1 MKDRLIQFLSSW
13 LSRKASAWLGGVG
26 FINTADLEP
35 SLQAMLTA
43 GITVAYL
50 LVQGWQDRNKQ
61 PALTAAQRTEAL
73 DAERFRIGN
82 HIKAQIVA
90 RPQQRKLEDIQK
102 ELEIYGALP

>member
-1 MKDRLIQFLSSW
+1 MMDRIAAFVSSL
-13 LSRKASAWLGGVG
+13 LSRKLLSFLGGLG
-26 FINTADLEP
+26 FINAAQIEAP
-35 SLQAMLTA
+35 LQAMLTA

-61 PALTAAQRTEAL
+61 PALTTAQRAEAL
-73 DAERFRIGN
+73 DAERFRISN